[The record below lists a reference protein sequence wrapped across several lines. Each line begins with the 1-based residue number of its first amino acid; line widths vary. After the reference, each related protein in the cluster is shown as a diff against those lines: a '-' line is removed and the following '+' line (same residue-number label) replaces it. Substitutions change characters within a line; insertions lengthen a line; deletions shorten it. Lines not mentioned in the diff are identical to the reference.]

1 MEHGRCFYE
10 RYRGTGSVESTSNP
24 AVPKLQTKIEKEV
37 EEKFSQD
44 WRIYR
49 VATHKLGGIHLVADM
64 KTKYT
69 IKDLYDMLE
78 IMDVYDSLYQNA
90 LDKEEKAA
98 KLAQAQSARK

>member
-1 MEHGRCFYE
+1 
-10 RYRGTGSVESTSNP
+10 
-24 AVPKLQTKIEKEV
+24 
-37 EEKFSQD
+37 
-44 WRIYR
+44 
-49 VATHKLGGIHLVADM
+49 LVADM